1 MGLSARV
8 GIGNTVKQMFK
19 DDVPGNETEENLR
32 RRNSRGSRLSTGG
45 TDPVEKLNDPASIT
59 NSTRASHKVPIG
71 SGTTATERLQS
82 DVTTDQGLET
92 MRNGQD
98 IAGLGTDA
106 AAAHGGSLAG
116 THQGAR
122 ISSIPKESGR
132 LRESGTYDTHGGK
145 DIRVGPT
152 SPTTLGS
159 PTGQSMGGSKVERTE
174 VLNSGERSKGHLSSS
189 HHVDHT
195 GILDHRHVSGHGKRD
210 VMPTGDTIED
220 TTQLNP
226 VTHEHIR
233 HLETED
239 VQKLKERE
247 RHIHH
252 VQHHTQPV
260 TVSETLPE
268 VHRENIHPVTRI
280 EEQHANKV
288 EDNTLFLGQVNQH
301 RDSMEHMK
309 KERTVVDKGTAV
321 TEHVHH
327 HIHHVIQP
335 VIEKETVDRQFI
347 HTKIPIHEITHE
359 APIVHQSQTHA
370 PIPLEHFVERGGVLK
385 GGISQADISA
395 KVLHGGECTREID
408 GIAQD
413 LEKELNLSGSKMNQP
428 EEPKYIT
435 TKVTKRT
442 TTTIEPQTA
451 IPAARN

>member
-1 MGLSARV
+1 M

-19 DDVPGNETEENLR
+19 DEVPGNEAEENLR
-32 RRNSRGSRLSTGG
+32 RRTSRGSRLSTGG
-45 TDPVEKLNDPASIT
+45 TDPVEKLNDPASVT
-59 NSTRASHKVPIG
+59 KLTPKVPID
-71 SGTTATERLQS
+71 SGTTATEGLQS

-92 MRNGQD
+92 MRNGRD

-122 ISSIPKESGR
+122 ISSIPKGSDH
-132 LRESGTYDTHGGK
+132 LRESGTYDTLGGK

-152 SPTTLGS
+152 SSTAFGS
-159 PTGQSMGGSKVERTE
+159 PTGQPMGGSKIERTDA
-174 VLNSGERSKGHLSSS
+174 LSSGESKGHLSSS
-189 HHVDHT
+189 HHVGQT
-195 GILDHRHVSGHGKRD
+195 GILDHRHDSGHAKRD
-210 VMPTGDTIED
+210 VMPTGDTMED

-226 VTHEHIR
+226 VTHEHVR

-301 RDSMEHMK
+301 RDSKKHMT
-309 KERTVVDKGTAV
+309 KERTIVDKGTAV

-347 HTKIPIHEITHE
+347 HTKIPIHEVTHE

-408 GIAQD
+408 GVAQD
-413 LEKELNLSGSKMNQP
+413 LEKELNLSGSKMIQP

-442 TTTIEPQTA
+442 TTTVEPQTA

>member
-1 MGLSARV
+1 M

-19 DDVPGNETEENLR
+19 DEVPGNETEENLR
-32 RRNSRGSRLSTGG
+32 RRTSRGSRLSTGG
-45 TDPVEKLNDPASIT
+45 TDPVEKLNDPASVT

-71 SGTTATERLQS
+71 SGITATGERLQS

-98 IAGLGTDA
+98 ITGLGTDA

-122 ISSIPKESGR
+122 ISSVPKESGR

-152 SPTTLGS
+152 SPTTIGS
-159 PTGQSMGGSKVERTE
+159 PTGQSMGGIKAERTE
-174 VLNSGERSKGHLSSS
+174 VLNPGERSKGHLSSS
-189 HHVDHT
+189 PHVGHT
-195 GILDHRHVSGHGKRD
+195 GILDHRHDSGHGKRD

-220 TTQLNP
+220 TTQLN
-226 VTHEHIR
+226 
-233 HLETED
+233 L
-239 VQKLKERE
+239 
-247 RHIHH
+247 HH

-280 EEQHANKV
+280 EEQHVNKV

-301 RDSMEHMK
+301 RDSTEHMT
-309 KERTVVDKGTAV
+309 KERTIVDKGTAV

-335 VIEKETVDRQFI
+335 VIEKETVNRQFI

-385 GGISQADISA
+385 GGMSQADISA

-413 LEKELNLSGSKMNQP
+413 LEKELNLSESRMP
-428 EEPKYIT
+428 EETKYIT

-442 TTTIEPQTA
+442 TTTVEPQTA